1 MLRLMQEHRRRLD
14 DFDGINFVDT
24 AEIEGLS
31 AQIEVPAP
39 RQIRSTPD
47 YASEIAEL
55 RALYGKMQK
64 AAAFAELG
72 SLA

>member
-1 MLRLMQEHRRRLD
+1 MLRLMQEHRRRLG
-14 DFDGINFVDT
+14 DFEGINFVDT
-24 AEIEGLS
+24 AEIACPS

-39 RQIRSTPD
+39 HQLHSTPD
-47 YASEIAEL
+47 GASEIAEL
-55 RALYGKMQK
+55 RALYEKMQK